1 MAKIT
6 IQIEDD
12 DIENAHVDVQILGD
26 FYNEESPAADL
37 ARVAFNAMMEEM
49 QGAVEVNKPLL
60 N

>member
-6 IQIEDD
+6 IQIKDD
-12 DIENAHVDVQILGD
+12 DIENAHVDVQIFGD

>member
-1 MAKIT
+1 MAKII

-12 DIENAHVDVQILGD
+12 DIENAHVDVQIFGD

>member
-1 MAKIT
+1 MAKLI
-6 IQIEDD
+6 IKIEDD
-12 DIENAHVDVQILGD
+12 DIENAHVDVQIFGD

>member
-6 IQIEDD
+6 IVIDDD
-12 DIENAHVDVQILGD
+12 DIENAHVDVQIFGD
-26 FYNEESPAADL
+26 FYNEKSPAADL
-37 ARVAFNAMMEEM
+37 ARIAFNAMMEEM

>member
-6 IQIEDD
+6 IVIDDD
-12 DIENAHVDVQILGD
+12 DIENAHVDVQIFGD
-26 FYNEESPAADL
+26 FYNETSPAADL

>member
-12 DIENAHVDVQILGD
+12 DIEHAHVDVPIFGD
-26 FYNEESPAADL
+26 FYDEESPAADL

>member
-12 DIENAHVDVQILGD
+12 DIENAHVDVQIFGD

-49 QGAVEVNKPLL
+49 QEAVEVNKPLL

>member
-12 DIENAHVDVQILGD
+12 DIENARVDVQIFGD

-37 ARVAFNAMMEEM
+37 ARVVFNVMMEEM

>member
-1 MAKIT
+1 MAKLI

-12 DIENAHVDVQILGD
+12 DIENAHVDVQIFGD
-26 FYNEESPAADL
+26 LYNEESPAADL

>member
-12 DIENAHVDVQILGD
+12 DIENAHVDVQIFGD

-37 ARVAFNAMMEEM
+37 ARVAFNAMMEVM
-49 QGAVEVNKPLL
+49 QGAAEVNKPLL